1 MDDLIS
7 GFEIAFG
14 YLSDEIG
21 DMDFN
26 GTSADARVIFTAK
39 AAFCFIDGLFGCIA
53 ESDLFEVFITHIRRL
68 GRHRILFQGHIRHL
82 YETFFLGFCGFSRKI
97 RFYGR
102 RMAADLAAEPL
113 DNACKASER
122 FTRSVGAFVHALRV
136 QVRGCAPYFVLLF

>member
-14 YLSDEIG
+14 DLSDEIG
-21 DMDFN
+21 NMDLY
-26 GTSADARVIFTAK
+26 GTSSDARVIFTAE

-53 ESDLFEVFITHIRRL
+53 ESDLFEVFIAHVRRL

-82 YETFFLGFCGFSRKI
+82 YETFFLGFCGFSKKI
-97 RFYGR
+97 RFYSR
-102 RMAADLAAEPL
+102 QMAADPAALPPGY
-113 DNACKASER
+113 ACEASER